1 MVVKENQ
8 NRLEWLVAR
17 LRERG
22 FRLTP
27 QRMAVLRILVASEGH
42 PSVEMIHERVRAEF
56 PMVSLATVYKTVHLL
71 KEIGEVLE
79 LAFGDDHR
87 RYDGNRPRPHP
98 HLICVKCHS
107 IADVDFA
114 GLAELPDE
122 IAHNSG
128 YQILNHRLD
137 FFGICPACQ
146 AQVPHASDRRYD

>member
-1 MVVKENQ
+1 MESNPT
-8 NRLEWLVAR
+8 RLARLVAR
-17 LRERG
+17 LKERG

-27 QRMAVLRILVASEGH
+27 QRMAVLRILAASEDH
-42 PSVEMIHERVRAEF
+42 PSVETIHERVRADF
-56 PMVSLATVYKTVHLL
+56 PMVSLATVYKTVNLL
-71 KEIGEVLE
+71 KEMGEVLE

-107 IADVDFA
+107 IADVNFA
-114 GLAELPDE
+114 GLANLPDE
-122 IAHNSG
+122 IARHSG

-146 AQVPHASDRRYD
+146 AQAPRSPDKLHG